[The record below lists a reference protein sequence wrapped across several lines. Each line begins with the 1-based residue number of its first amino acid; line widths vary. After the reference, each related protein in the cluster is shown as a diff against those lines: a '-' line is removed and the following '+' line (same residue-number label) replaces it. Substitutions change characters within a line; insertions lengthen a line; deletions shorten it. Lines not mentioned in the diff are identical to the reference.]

1 MLLLLIFVYLK
12 QVKYSATAP
21 ATVLVESTNSSQP
34 FEIDRYLFIE
44 AVVYRYSSA
53 RDRLRSKGLGGILY
67 LLKVYVLVQVVDDF

>member
-1 MLLLLIFVYLK
+1 MLLLLIFVYLN

-44 AVVYRYSSA
+44 AVVYRYPSA